1 MIINDIEYDEE
12 QIYNM
17 MKNYNAR
24 KKVINDYAKRRYK
37 KMKINLT
44 CDDEELRKA
53 AKDFI
58 TKNRDFSRRYY
69 EKNDTVKK
77 EYYNKTKDMRNA
89 VSKYQYYKKNDKM
102 NKFVTDDKFEEC
114 RELLKTNNN
123 KKGSARSKYP
133 ELFE

>member
-12 QIYNM
+12 QIRNM

-53 AKDFI
+53 AEDFI
-58 TKNRDFSRRYY
+58 TKNRDFTRRYY

-77 EYYNKTKDMRNA
+77 EYYNKRGL
-89 VSKYQYYKKNDKM
+89 YKGPPLLPPPTIP
-102 NKFVTDDKFEEC
+102 FS
-114 RELLKTNNN
+114 LLKTSVIPNNN
-123 KKGSARSKYP
+123 KMITTAKIAIAK
-133 ELFE
+133 LT

>member
-12 QIYNM
+12 QIHNM

-44 CDDEELRKA
+44 CDDEELKKA
-53 AKDFI
+53 AEDFI

-89 VSKYQYYKKNDKM
+89 VSKYNYYKKNDKM
-102 NKFVTDDKFEEC
+102 DKFLTDNKFEEC
-114 RELLKTNNN
+114 RELLKTNDN

>member
-12 QIYNM
+12 QIRNM

-53 AKDFI
+53 AEDFI
-58 TKNRDFSRRYY
+58 TKNRDFTRRYY

-89 VSKYQYYKKNDKM
+89 VSKYQYYKKNNKM
-102 NKFVTDDKFEEC
+102 DKFVTDNKFEEC
-114 RELLKTNNN
+114 RELLKTNDN
-123 KKGSARSKYP
+123 KKGTAKDKYP
-133 ELFE
+133 ELFD